1 MKRNRPAP
9 RAARP
14 ARPAAPDILAQDP
27 LLARLA
33 VAEAEAKRQIAGARL
48 APAAAAKAPERQRK
62 DALVT
67 LANLD
72 FAIAALRG
80 ARDEMRS
87 ALDHRLTAHRA
98 LDAYHRAGTLSDIPV
113 RR

>member
-33 VAEAEAKRQIAGARL
+33 VAETEARQHIADARLKPAGAR
-48 APAAAAKAPERQRK
+48 PPERKRK

-87 ALDHRLTAHRA
+87 ALDDRLTVHRA
-98 LDAYHRAGTLSDIPV
+98 VDAYHRAGALSDISV

>member
-9 RAARP
+9 RVARP

-33 VAEAEAKRQIAGARL
+33 VAETEARQQIADARL
-48 APAAAAKAPERQRK
+48 KPAAAKPPERQRK

-80 ARDEMRS
+80 VRDEMRS
-87 ALDHRLTAHRA
+87 TLDDRLTTHRA
-98 LDAYHRAGTLSDIPV
+98 LDAYHRAGTLSDIPYK
-113 RR
+113 R

>member
-14 ARPAAPDILAQDP
+14 ARPAPPDILAQDP

-33 VAEAEAKRQIAGARL
+33 VVETAAKGHL
-48 APAAAAKAPERQRK
+48 AAARQKPLSARPAERQHK
-62 DALVT
+62 EALVT

-72 FAIAALRG
+72 FMLDALRS
-80 ARDEMRS
+80 ARDDMRS
-87 ALDHRLTAHRA
+87 ALDRNLTTHRA
-98 LDAYHRAGTLSDIPV
+98 LDAYQRAGSLSDIPYK
-113 RR
+113 R

>member
-9 RAARP
+9 RVARP
-14 ARPAAPDILAQDP
+14 ARSAAPDLLAQDP

-33 VAEAEAKRQIAGARL
+33 AAESEARQTLAGAGLR
-48 APAAAAKAPERQRK
+48 PGSGRPPERQRK

-80 ARDEMRS
+80 ARDEMRD
-87 ALDHRLTAHRA
+87 ALDDRLTAHRA
-98 LDAYHRAGTLSDIPV
+98 LDAYHRAGTLSDIPCK
-113 RR
+113 R

>member
-1 MKRNRPAP
+1 MRRNRPAP
-9 RAARP
+9 QVERLARP
-14 ARPAAPDILAQDP
+14 TAPDILAQDP

-33 VAEAEAKRQIAGARL
+33 AAENEARQHIAGARL
-48 APAAAAKAPERQRK
+48 RPSTARPTERQRK

-72 FAIAALRG
+72 FAISALRG
-80 ARDEMRS
+80 ASAEMRS
-87 ALDHRLTAHRA
+87 VLDERLTAHRA
-98 LDAYHRAGTLSDIPV
+98 LDAYHRAGTLSDLPV

>member
-9 RAARP
+9 RVARP
-14 ARPAAPDILAQDP
+14 ARAAAPDILAQDP

-33 VAEAEAKRQIAGARL
+33 AAESEAKQHIAGARL
-48 APAAAAKAPERQRK
+48 KPAAVKPSERQRK

-87 ALDHRLTAHRA
+87 ALDDRLIAHRA
-98 LDAYHRAGTLSDIPV
+98 LDAYHRAGTLSDIPYK
-113 RR
+113 R

>member
-1 MKRNRPAP
+1 MKRNRPTP
-9 RAARP
+9 RVARP
-14 ARPAAPDILAQDP
+14 ARAAPADILAQDP

-33 VAEAEAKRQIAGARL
+33 VAESEAKQHLAGTRLKPATAR
-48 APAAAAKAPERQRK
+48 PSERQRK

-87 ALDHRLTAHRA
+87 ALDGRLTAHRA